1 MADKDQLTALLEE
14 IAALLELKGE
24 NPFKTKAYHT
34 AAQTI
39 ANLEM
44 DLAALAQEGTT
55 VKGIGKTI
63 GQQIAEF
70 ALTGHIA
77 YHDELKSSIPAAIVD
92 MVKIPGLGPKKAWLL
107 YEKLEIQSV
116 GELEYACRE
125 NRLQDLKGFGAKT
138 QQAILTG
145 IEYKKRFQGRFLL
158 CDAWPLAEA
167 IASWLASQASISQAE
182 VAGSIRRRSE
192 TVSDLDIVVA
202 SQAPEGAAEAIL
214 AIPGIDRVVSKGT
227 AKISLTLQAGMN
239 LDVRIVAPE
248 RFAGCLHHFTGSKDH
263 NIALRARAKE
273 LGLKLNE
280 YGLTDSAGVEMI
292 VGSEAELY
300 RLLGLAYIPPEL
312 REGRDE
318 LITAE
323 KGHLPELITR
333 ADLNGLFHVHTLYSD
348 GTATIRQMAE
358 ACRRQG
364 LHYVGITDH
373 SRTAVYAKGL
383 TTADVLAQR
392 REIDALNQELGD
404 VHILAGIESDI
415 LPDGTLDYPDEVLAG
430 FDFVIASVHSAFR
443 QSEAEMT
450 KRICQAMRNPYV
462 TMLGHPTGRI
472 LLGRPGYAVDMAA
485 VIAAAGETGTM
496 IEINANPYRLDIDWR
511 LLGDA
516 KRQGVLVSVNPD
528 AHSIKEI
535 DHLDYGIAMARK
547 GGLTAA
553 DVVNTRT
560 WEELRPLLRR
570 KVASQA

>member
-34 AAQTI
+34 AAQTV

-70 ALTGHIA
+70 AHTGHIA
-77 YHDELKSSIPAAIVD
+77 YHDELKASIPAAIVD

-158 CDAWPLAEA
+158 CDAWPLAES
-167 IASWLASQASISQAE
+167 IASWLASQAGISRAE
-182 VAGSIRRRSE
+182 VAGSIRRRTE

-202 SQAPEGAAEAIL
+202 SQAPEAAAEAIL

-248 RFAGCLHHFTGSKDH
+248 RFSGCLHHFTGSKDH

-280 YGLTDSAGVEMI
+280 YSLTDSAGVELI
-292 VGSEAELY
+292 AGSEAELY
-300 RLLGLAYIPPEL
+300 RLLGLPYIPPEL

-323 KGHLPELITR
+323 KGQLPELITR
-333 ADLNGLFHVHTLYSD
+333 TDLNGLFHVHTDYSD

-364 LHYVGITDH
+364 LHYIGITDH

-392 REIDALNQELGD
+392 REIDALNQEMSD

-415 LPDGTLDYPDEVLAG
+415 LPDGTLDYPDEVLAS

-472 LLGRPGYAVDMAA
+472 LLGRPGYAVDMAG
-485 VIAAAGETGTM
+485 VIAAAGATGTM

-560 WEELRPLLRR
+560 WEQIKPLLQQKRSR
-570 KVASQA
+570 QA